1 MTLRNVLYE
10 TSLANNKNKKEY
22 IKTVAID
29 EVYSI
34 INKAVDEGDFNVR
47 IDVFKLK
54 LSIDSF
60 DNEPIQHA
68 IDYFRRQE
76 LTVKVK
82 SYDNFGIPLSRDKYI
97 DISWD

>member
-10 TSLANNKNKKEY
+10 TSLANNKNKEEY

-82 SYDNFGIPLSRDKYI
+82 SYDNFGMPFSRDKYI